1 MAMTIYDISKKA
13 GVSIATVS
21 RVLNGSENVRPS
33 TRKKVMDVIDKYDY
47 TPNAFARGMGLHSL
61 KTIGILC
68 ADSSDLFLAKAVYFL
83 EQELQANGYES
94 LLCCTGYNLDI
105 KKNYLNLILSKKV
118 DSIILVGSNFI
129 GSTEDENQYIKDVS
143 TQVPIMLLNA
153 SFDYPNVYSTLCD
166 DYGTM
171 FEATAEMI
179 QAGITDILY
188 LYDSKSYSGLK
199 KLHGFRDAMKEHN
212 IPGFEKLIHFYDG
225 NIEHLDE
232 IADFVADIAKKGAS
246 FHVTDVVDAYGEY
259 EKYAAYAKLDTL
271 RFIVSN
277 TTEAGIVYDDTD
289 KIELNPPKSYPGK
302 LTKFLYERYRH
313 FNGAADKG
321 LVMLPVEL
329 IDDNGIH
336 LKECVLKLAAL
347 WNLEEGFTNWVNEA
361 CVFTSTLVD
370 RIVTGYPR
378 DEAEELCKEFGY
390 QDNLIVTGEPFAL
403 WVIES
408 AKDISEEFP
417 LPKAG
422 LPVIFTD
429 NQKPY
434 KQRKVR
440 ILNGAHTSFVLA
452 SYLAGN
458 DIVLE
463 SMQDELIFNFMK
475 KTIFEE
481 VIPTLTLPK
490 QDLIDFAN
498 AVITRFN
505 NPYVKH
511 ALLSI
516 SLNSVSKWRA
526 RCMPSF
532 LGYIEKEGK
541 LPEHLTFS
549 LAALMAFYTGTEIR
563 DKALIG
569 HRGEQEYNILDDAAV
584 LEFFAANSSKEPRE
598 FAHAVLSNE
607 DFWGEDL
614 SSLAGVEDAV
624 ASYLTEIRASGM
636 RKAMEKIFA

>member
-1 MAMTIYDISKKA
+1 MDLLSREKTGK
-13 GVSIATVS
+13 VERPV
-21 RVLNGSENVRPS
+21 RVLQFGEGNFLRAFVDYMIDIANEQGRFNGDIVLVKPIE
-33 TRKKVMDVIDKYDY
+33 
-47 TPNAFARGMGLHSL
+47 FGSL
-61 KTIGILC
+61 
-68 ADSSDLFLAKAVYFL
+68 DRFH
-83 EQELQANGYES
+83 EQECQYTVQLRG
-94 LLCCTGYNLDI
+94 I
-105 KKNYLNLILSKKV
+105 V
-118 DSIILVGSNFI
+118 DGEPKRINRIVTS
-129 GSTEDENQYIKDVS
+129 
-143 TQVPIMLLNA
+143 
-153 SFDYPNVYSTLCD
+153 
-166 DYGTM
+166 
-171 FEATAEMI
+171 
-179 QAGITDILY
+179 
-188 LYDSKSYSGLK
+188 
-199 KLHGFRDAMKEHN
+199 
-212 IPGFEKLIHFYDG
+212 
-225 NIEHLDE
+225 
-232 IADFVADIAKKGAS
+232 VADA
-246 FHVTDVVDAYGEY
+246 VDAYGEY
-259 EKYAAYAKLDTL
+259 EKYATFAKLDTL
-271 RFIVSN
+271 RYIVSN
-277 TTEAGIVYDDTD
+277 TTEAGIDTD
-289 KIELNPPKSYPGK
+289 RLEMNPPKSYPGK
-302 LTKFLYERYRH
+302 LTKFLYERYKH
-313 FNGAADKG
+313 FDGAADKG

-336 LKECVLKLAAL
+336 LKECVLKLAKL
-347 WNLEEGFTNWVNEA
+347 WNLEEGFTAWLNDA

-408 AKDISEEFP
+408 AKDISKEFP
-417 LPKAG
+417 LPDAG

-452 SYLAGN
+452 SYLCGN

-475 KTIFEE
+475 ATIFDE

-490 QDLIDFAN
+490 QDLIDFAE

-541 LPEHLTFS
+541 LPVHLTFS

-569 HRGEQEYNILDDAAV
+569 HRDGQEYNILDDAAV
-584 LEFFAANSSKEPRE
+584 LEFFAANSSKDARE
-598 FAHAVLSNE
+598 YAHAVLSNE
-607 DFWGEDL
+607 AFWGQDL
-614 SSLAGVEDAV
+614 STLAGVEDAV
-624 ASYLTEIRASGM
+624 ASYTEEIRTLGM

>member
-1 MAMTIYDISKKA
+1 M
-13 GVSIATVS
+13 
-21 RVLNGSENVRPS
+21 
-33 TRKKVMDVIDKYDY
+33 
-47 TPNAFARGMGLHSL
+47 
-61 KTIGILC
+61 
-68 ADSSDLFLAKAVYFL
+68 
-83 EQELQANGYES
+83 EL
-94 LLCCTGYNLDI
+94 
-105 KKNYLNLILSKKV
+105 LSKKKTGKVERPVKVLQFGEGNFLRAFV
-118 DSIILVGSNFI
+118 DYMIDIANEQGKFDGDIVLVKPIEFGSLDRFH
-129 GSTEDENQYIKDVS
+129 EQECQYTVQLRGIVD
-143 TQVPIMLLNA
+143 
-153 SFDYPNVYSTLCD
+153 
-166 DYGTM
+166 G
-171 FEATAEMI
+171 EAKRINRVVT
-179 QAGITDILY
+179 
-188 LYDSKSYSGLK
+188 S
-199 KLHGFRDAMKEHN
+199 
-212 IPGFEKLIHFYDG
+212 
-225 NIEHLDE
+225 
-232 IADFVADIAKKGAS
+232 VADA
-246 FHVTDVVDAYGEY
+246 VDAYGEY
-259 EKYAAYAKLDTL
+259 EKYAAFAKLDTL
-271 RFIVSN
+271 RYIVSN

-289 KIELNPPKSYPGK
+289 RLEMNPPKSYPGK
-302 LTKFLYERYRH
+302 LTKFLYERYKH
-313 FNGAADKG
+313 FDGAMDKG

-347 WNLEEGFTNWVNEA
+347 WNLEEGFVTWLNEA

-408 AKDISEEFP
+408 AKDISKEFP
-417 LPKAG
+417 LPDAG

-452 SYLAGN
+452 SYLCGN

-463 SMQDELIFNFMK
+463 SMNDELILDFIK
-475 KTIFEE
+475 KTIFDE

-490 QDLIDFAN
+490 QDLVDFAE
-498 AVITRFN
+498 AVLTRFN

-541 LPEHLTFS
+541 LPVHLTFS
-549 LAALMAFYTGTEIR
+549 LAALMAFYTGSEIR

-569 HRGEQEYNILDDAAV
+569 HRDGAEYQILDDAAV
-584 LEFFAANSSKEPRE
+584 LEFFAANSGKDAKEY
-598 FAHAVLSNE
+598 AHLVLSNE
-607 DFWGEDL
+607 SFWGQDL
-614 SSLAGVEDAV
+614 SKLAGVEDAV
-624 ASYLTEIRASGM
+624 ASYVAEIRELGM

>member
-1 MAMTIYDISKKA
+1 MELLSKQKTGKKERPVKVLQFGEGNFLRAFVDYMIDIANEK
-13 GVSIATVS
+13 GEFDGDI
-21 RVLNGSENVRPS
+21 VLVKPIEFGTLERF
-33 TRKKVMDVIDKYDY
+33 R
-47 TPNAFARGMGLHSL
+47 
-61 KTIGILC
+61 
-68 ADSSDLFLAKAVYFL
+68 
-83 EQELQANGYES
+83 EQECQYTVQLRG
-94 LLCCTGYNLDI
+94 I
-105 KKNYLNLILSKKV
+105 V
-118 DSIILVGSNFI
+118 DG
-129 GSTEDENQYIKDVS
+129 
-143 TQVPIMLLNA
+143 
-153 SFDYPNVYSTLCD
+153 
-166 DYGTM
+166 
-171 FEATAEMI
+171 EAKRINRVVT
-179 QAGITDILY
+179 
-188 LYDSKSYSGLK
+188 S
-199 KLHGFRDAMKEHN
+199 
-212 IPGFEKLIHFYDG
+212 
-225 NIEHLDE
+225 
-232 IADFVADIAKKGAS
+232 
-246 FHVTDVVDAYGEY
+246 VTDVVDAYGEY
-259 EKYAAYAKLDTL
+259 EKYAEFAKLDTL

-289 KIELNPPKSYPGK
+289 KFELNPPKTYPGK
-302 LTKFLYERYRH
+302 LTKFLFERYKH
-313 FNGAADKG
+313 FNGAQDKG

-336 LKECVLKLAAL
+336 LKECVLKLAKL
-347 WNLEEGFTNWVNEA
+347 WKLEDEFIAWINDA

-408 AKDISEEFP
+408 TRDISDELP

-452 SYLAGN
+452 SYLCGN

-463 SMQDELIFNFMK
+463 SMNDELILNFIK
-475 KTIFEE
+475 ATIFDE

-490 QDLIDFAN
+490 QELDEFAE
-498 AVITRFN
+498 AVLTRFN

-511 ALLSI
+511 AHLSI

-541 LPEHLTFS
+541 VPPHLTFS

-569 HRGEQEYNILDDAAV
+569 HRDGQEYNIMDDAAV
-584 LEFFAANSSKEPRE
+584 LEFFAANSGKEPKE
-598 FAHAVLSNE
+598 FAHAVLANT
-607 DFWGEDL
+607 DFWGQDL
-614 SSLAGVEDAV
+614 SALAGVEETIV
-624 ASYLTEIRASGM
+624 SYLTDIRELGM
-636 RKAMEKIFA
+636 RGTMEKVFA

>member
-1 MAMTIYDISKKA
+1 MELLSKAKTGKVERPVKVLQFGEGNFLRAFVDYMIDIANEQGKFN
-13 GVSIATVS
+13 GDI
-21 RVLNGSENVRPS
+21 VLVKPIEFGNLDR
-33 TRKKVMDVIDKYDY
+33 
-47 TPNAFARGMGLHSL
+47 FH
-61 KTIGILC
+61 
-68 ADSSDLFLAKAVYFL
+68 
-83 EQELQANGYES
+83 EQECQYTVQLRG
-94 LLCCTGYNLDI
+94 I
-105 KKNYLNLILSKKV
+105 V
-118 DSIILVGSNFI
+118 DG
-129 GSTEDENQYIKDVS
+129 
-143 TQVPIMLLNA
+143 
-153 SFDYPNVYSTLCD
+153 
-166 DYGTM
+166 
-171 FEATAEMI
+171 EAKRINRVVT
-179 QAGITDILY
+179 
-188 LYDSKSYSGLK
+188 S
-199 KLHGFRDAMKEHN
+199 
-212 IPGFEKLIHFYDG
+212 
-225 NIEHLDE
+225 
-232 IADFVADIAKKGAS
+232 VADA
-246 FHVTDVVDAYGEY
+246 VDAYGEY

-271 RFIVSN
+271 RYIVSN
-277 TTEAGIVYDDTD
+277 TTEAGIVYDETD
-289 KIELNPPKSYPGK
+289 RMEFNPPKTYPGK
-302 LTKFLYERYRH
+302 LTKFLYERYKH

-336 LKECVLKLAAL
+336 LKECVLKFAKL
-347 WNLEEGFTNWVNEA
+347 WNLEDGFVTWLNDA

-408 AKDISEEFP
+408 AKDISKEFP
-417 LPKAG
+417 LPDAG

-452 SYLAGN
+452 SYLCGN

-463 SMQDELIFNFMK
+463 SMKDELILK
-475 KTIFEE
+475 YIKATIFDE

-490 QDLIDFAN
+490 QDLIDFAE
-498 AVITRFN
+498 AVLTRFN

-511 ALLSI
+511 AHLSI

-532 LGYIEKEGK
+532 LEYIEKEGK
-541 LPEHLTFS
+541 LPTHLTFS

-569 HRGEQEYNILDDAAV
+569 HRDGQEYNIMDDADV
-584 LEFFAANSSKEPRE
+584 LEFFAANSSKEPAE
-598 FAHAVLSNE
+598 YAHAVLSNE
-607 DFWGEDL
+607 NFWGQDL
-614 SSLAGVEDAV
+614 TKLAGVEEAV
-624 ASYLTEIRASGM
+624 TNYISDIRSMGM
-636 RKAMEKIFA
+636 RKTMEKYFA